1 MFELAVEPEDP
12 FRVYSAGET
21 VKGHIVLTVTKG
33 FDITHLVVTLHGYAK
48 VFKHQVTNGEGF
60 SNNDFVVN
68 GKGSRGFEYYGSGL
82 ASLFQ
87 EEQILCGSGF
97 LKKQVYKF
105 AFELPFPAKSMPS
118 TLSFERGAV
127 SYMLSATLTRPVTML
142 PTHTV
147 MKGIKFKDSLD
158 VEAMNTP
165 KSRIVSMEPVKRG
178 RVKKVKTT
186 TSVGTGDTS
195 SRGQLTRQ
203 DTQTSTTSYRAAA
216 SATINPPLSPAPSE
230 DTIATTTTTS
240 STSFRQ
246 VELDSQ
252 NRKRS
257 DDTKSTNTSHSGTAV
272 TAVAELQKSG
282 ALPGDSIPV
291 RVFITHTKA
300 YVKGLVI
307 ATLYRIGRVD
317 MHPAIPLANSSKH
330 KAEYED
336 VYPKSK
342 TGLGGLYF
350 ASSSPSSVFRKDLSQ
365 SSTIM
370 VIDPS
375 TLTSDIK
382 TSIRVPEAAFP
393 TINNVP
399 GGMISFTY
407 HIEVVVDL
415 FGKLGETRL
424 LPRLTSGEPTFTTAV
439 GNSNQLTHE
448 WSNSILDTTSLRRN
462 KSIATFEFNLIVGTK
477 DSSRN
482 KKFQPIVET
491 PTPNEQQTEEQY
503 NDEYYEGNDYWY
515 YDENGEVQYYDPYYY
530 DNYEGSNGYHYDN
543 QHYPQPSH
551 EHQPPPA
558 VEIPPP
564 RPEEAVDEKTRLRRQ
579 EELLMPTQPPQEGE
593 ASSSVAHLAPSAPT
607 LDGHGVEAPEGLINP
622 PTPGPPA
629 SVTSARS
636 VDTVRPYSTSPPPPP
651 PPPQASGSAS
661 DAPTEDKQ
669 ELERRR
675 IMAQA
680 SVPPADESAGEGPSR
695 SAQMAPSAPVL
706 SEDEYI
712 HVDGHEEEHELPEY
726 RR

>member
-21 VKGHIVLTVTKG
+21 VKGHLVLTVTKG

-60 SNNDFVVN
+60 SNSDFVVN

-127 SYMLSATLTRPVTML
+127 SYMLSATLTRPVTMI

-147 MKGIKFKDSLD
+147 FKAVKFKDSLD
-158 VEAMNTP
+158 VESMNTP

-178 RVKKVKTT
+178 RVKKVKAT

-195 SRGQLTRQ
+195 SRGKLTRQ
-203 DTQTSTTSYRAAA
+203 DTQGSSTSNQAAR
-216 SATINPPLSPAPSE
+216 TEPPLSPAPSE
-230 DTIATTTTTS
+230 DTVATTATTS

-257 DDTKSTNTSHSGTAV
+257 DDTKSTNTSSSGSAV
-272 TAVAELQKSG
+272 TAVAELQKHG
-282 ALPGDSIPV
+282 ALPGDTIPI
-291 RVFITHTKA
+291 RVFITHTKP

-317 MHPAIPLANSSKH
+317 MHPAIPLANLGKH
-330 KAEYED
+330 KKAEYED

-350 ASSSPSSVFRKDLSQ
+350 ASSSPSSAFRKDLSQ
-365 SSTIM
+365 TSTIM
-370 VIDPS
+370 VIDPG
-375 TLTSDIK
+375 TLTSDIR
-382 TSIRVPEAAFP
+382 TSIRVPEEAFP
-393 TINNVP
+393 TISNVP

-424 LPRLTSGEPTFTTAV
+424 LPRLTSGEPTFTTSMA
-439 GNSNQLTHE
+439 NSSQLTHE

-462 KSIATFEFNLIVGTK
+462 KSVATFEFNLIVGTK

-482 KKFQPIVET
+482 KRPQQPPAET
-491 PTPNEQQTEEQY
+491 QHQSDPSAEEHY
-503 NDEYYEGNDYWY
+503 DEEYHEGEGEYWY
-515 YDENGEVQYYDPYYY
+515 YDENGQVQYYDPYYY
-530 DNYEGSNGYHYDN
+530 EGYEGQDGYGYDQ
-543 QHYPQPSH
+543 QHYHQPPPH

-558 VEIPPP
+558 IEIPPP
-564 RPEEAVDEKTRLRRQ
+564 QAEEEVDEKTRLRRQ
-579 EELLMPTQPPQEGE
+579 EALLMPTQPPDE
-593 ASSSVAHLAPSAPT
+593 AGPSSGSAQHAPSAPV
-607 LDGHGVEAPEGLINP
+607 LDGDGIEPPEGLANP

-629 SVTSARS
+629 SVASARS
-636 VDTVRPYSTSPPPPP
+636 VDTVRPYDGSPPPPP
-651 PPPQASGSAS
+651 PPPAGSS
-661 DAPTEDKQ
+661 TDDAPTEDKQ

-680 SVPPADESAGEGPSR
+680 SVPPVVDSAGEGSSQQPV
-695 SAQMAPSAPVL
+695 MTPSAPML
-706 SEDEYI
+706 SEDDI
-712 HVDGHEEEHELPEY
+712 HVDGHGHEHELPQY
-726 RR
+726 QR